1 VGLGFEPRE
10 DGPAHSL
17 RSLRGLRLP

>member
-1 VGLGFEPRE
+1 VGLGVEPRE